1 MKHKTV
7 IFLGISLVILAIML
21 WFVGIDKVI
30 NSLKR
35 ADPVYILISVI
46 MQLFIILLYAL
57 RWNLIN
63 KIADINCSLKS
74 LYPVTLVGLAVNN
87 ITPAGRGGG
96 EPVRA
101 YILSRDKGHPMEE
114 TFATVVADRALDTF
128 PFVVLAIITL
138 IAMTFHFD
146 VDLWLLIAM
155 ILGVIFIVA
164 FLCVL
169 IYMCIN
175 EKFGVKVQDWIIK
188 LVRRFYKKDTIQ
200 LERKIKETIVG
211 FQETM
216 RLLLSKKDIF
226 YYAIPV
232 SFLIWIFEIIRVYLV
247 FLAFGAS
254 ISPVI
259 IGEVFIIAS
268 LVGMIPIL
276 PGGLG
281 AVDSVMILF
290 YASAGIGAT
299 ISAGATV
306 VERLISY
313 WLVTIL
319 GLCILPY
326 YGSSVLDKVSFSPKA
341 SETADEIAGEFE
353 DIGEDGKVFD
363 DDYSK
368 TDSNISRELEKIE
381 NEHKK
386 D

>member
-30 NSLKR
+30 DALKL
-35 ADPVYILISVI
+35 ANPYYILLSVI
-46 MQLFIILLYAL
+46 LQLFIIVLYGL

-63 KIADINCSLKS
+63 KIANIHCSLKS
-74 LYPVTLVGLAVNN
+74 IIPMTLVGLGVNN

-101 YILSRDKGHPMEE
+101 YILSRDKDYPMEE

-146 VDLWLLIAM
+146 VDVWLM
-155 ILGVIFIVA
+155 ILMIIGVIAIVA
-164 FLCVL
+164 FLGV
-169 IYMCIN
+169 IVYMCIN
-175 EKFGVKVQDWIIK
+175 EAFGLKVQNWVIK
-188 LVRRFYKKDTIQ
+188 LVRRFYKKDTVE
-200 LERKIKETIVG
+200 LESKIKETIAG
-211 FQETM
+211 FQKTM

-226 YYAIPV
+226 FYALPV

-247 FLAFGAS
+247 FVAFGS
-254 ISPVI
+254 FVNPMI
-259 IGEVFIIAS
+259 IGEVFILAS
-268 LVGMIPIL
+268 LVGMIPVL

-281 AVDSVMILF
+281 AVDSVMIIF
-290 YASAGIGAT
+290 YASAGISAS

-306 VERLISY
+306 IERLISY

-341 SETADEIAGEFE
+341 SETVD
-353 DIGEDGKVFD
+353 
-363 DDYSK
+363 
-368 TDSNISRELEKIE
+368 
-381 NEHKK
+381 
-386 D
+386 

>member
-30 NSLKR
+30 DALKL
-35 ADPVYILISVI
+35 ANPYYILLSVI
-46 MQLFIILLYAL
+46 LQLFIIVLYGL

-63 KIADINCSLKS
+63 KIANIHCSLKS
-74 LYPVTLVGLAVNN
+74 IIPMTLVGLGVNN

-101 YILSRDKGHPMEE
+101 YILSRDKDYPMEE

-146 VDLWLLIAM
+146 VDVWLM
-155 ILGVIFIVA
+155 ILMIIGVIAIVA
-164 FLCVL
+164 FLGV
-169 IYMCIN
+169 IVYMCIN
-175 EKFGVKVQDWIIK
+175 EAFGLKVQNWVIK
-188 LVRRFYKKDTIQ
+188 LVRRFYKKDTVE
-200 LERKIKETIVG
+200 LESKIKETIAG
-211 FQETM
+211 FQKTM

-226 YYAIPV
+226 FYALPV

-247 FLAFGAS
+247 FVAFGS
-254 ISPVI
+254 FVNPMI
-259 IGEVFIIAS
+259 IGEVFILAS
-268 LVGMIPIL
+268 LVGMIPVL

-281 AVDSVMILF
+281 AVDSVMIIF
-290 YASAGIGAT
+290 YASAGISAS

-306 VERLISY
+306 IERLISY

-341 SETADEIAGEFE
+341 SETVDEIAGEFE
-353 DIGEDGKVFD
+353 DIGEDDKVFD
-363 DDYSK
+363 ENYSR
-368 TDSNISRELEKIE
+368 TDSNINRELEE
-381 NEHKK
+381 STKK

>member
-30 NSLKR
+30 DALKL
-35 ADPVYILISVI
+35 ANPYYILLSVI
-46 MQLFIILLYAL
+46 LQLFIIVLYGL

-63 KIADINCSLKS
+63 KIANIHCSLKS
-74 LYPVTLVGLAVNN
+74 IIPMTLVGLGVNN

-101 YILSRDKGHPMEE
+101 YILSRDKDYPMEE

-146 VDLWLLIAM
+146 VDVWLM
-155 ILGVIFIVA
+155 ILMIIGVIAIVA
-164 FLCVL
+164 FLGV
-169 IYMCIN
+169 IVYMCIN
-175 EKFGVKVQDWIIK
+175 EAFGLKVQNWVIK
-188 LVRRFYKKDTIQ
+188 LVRRFYKKDTVE
-200 LERKIKETIVG
+200 LESKIKETIAG
-211 FQETM
+211 FQKTM

-226 YYAIPV
+226 FYALPV

-247 FLAFGAS
+247 FVAFGS
-254 ISPVI
+254 FVNPMI
-259 IGEVFIIAS
+259 IGEVFILAS
-268 LVGMIPIL
+268 LVGMIPVL

-281 AVDSVMILF
+281 AVDSVMIIF
-290 YASAGIGAT
+290 YASAGISAS

-341 SETADEIAGEFE
+341 SETVDEIAGEFE
-353 DIGEDGKVFD
+353 DIGEDDKVFD
-363 DDYSK
+363 ENYSR
-368 TDSNISRELEKIE
+368 TDSNINRELEE
-381 NEHKK
+381 STKK